1 MLYLFCYLAGSF
13 TGFVVAAVLGAS
25 AEAAY
30 RQRLRLEIEEE
41 ALEHDWKE

>member
-1 MLYLFCYLAGSF
+1 LAGSV

-30 RQRLRLEIEEE
+30 RQRLRREIEKE